1 MMTALQRKTKPEPQP
16 RVASER
22 QTKLLAGLALFG
34 ALNFATL
41 DWLGPTN
48 APLNRSS
55 FAESNYLSPMYGT
68 WTWWMARC
76 FVREEAAP
84 DVVLLGS
91 SQVNSPS
98 WAADACLT
106 KKPVDCL
113 DHREVF
119 ALEQSIKSSLAL
131 TQSPK
136 VMNCAV
142 QGGMASDYYMIERTL
157 FQEGHKP
164 KVVVVCVSPRDFIDN
179 KLSAASSTEP
189 FRFFSRFMD
198 AGKLAQLAYTDPVAR
213 FFAALDN
220 ATSRVPLRR
229 LNELIANRFASLQ
242 EAEKKNSPKRGEE
255 LAQAISNGH
264 QQVKLGE
271 WVVPAD
277 MKSVFVDNTAEYQK
291 RYGNPKP
298 ASYQIQMTFFRELMR
313 DLNGQGYS
321 VLVVEMP
328 TLPGNQSLLPQ
339 AFWQEFRGSLQSIC
353 QDTGTQLADL
363 SKDPDFEK
371 QDYLDTVHLNGRG
384 GLKFFNKLGAI
395 ISGDKKAVARLLNSS
410 SIAAQGRTY

>member
-1 MMTALQRKTKPEPQP
+1 MAALQRKNQPEPRQ
-16 RVASER
+16 RGASER

-34 ALNFATL
+34 ALNFATF
-41 DWLGPTN
+41 DWLGPSNT
-48 APLNRSS
+48 PLNRSS

-68 WTWWMARC
+68 WTWWMARS
-76 FVREEAAP
+76 FVREEAPA

-98 WAADACLT
+98 WAADALLT
-106 KKPVDCL
+106 QKPVDCL

-119 ALEQSIKSSLAL
+119 ALEHALKSALVLAH
-131 TQSPK
+131 SPK

-164 KVVVVCVSPRDFIDN
+164 KVVVLCVSPRDFIDN
-179 KLSAASSTEP
+179 KLAAASATEP

-220 ATSRVPLRR
+220 VTSRVPLRR

-242 EAEKKNSPKRGEE
+242 EAEKKSGPKRGEE

-277 MKSVFVDNTAEYQK
+277 MKSVFVDNTAEYRQ
-291 RYGNPKP
+291 RYANPKP
-298 ASYQIQMTFFRELMR
+298 ASYQIQITFFRELIQ
-313 DLNGQGYS
+313 DLHARGCT
-321 VLVVEMP
+321 VLVVQMP
-328 TLPGNQSLLPQ
+328 TTPGNRALLPQ
-339 AFWQEFRGSLQSIC
+339 SFWHEFRGSLQSIC
-353 QDTGTQLADL
+353 RDSGSQWADL
-363 SKDPDFEK
+363 SEDADFQK

-384 GLKFFNKLGAI
+384 GLKFFNKLAAT
-395 ISGDKKAVARLLNSS
+395 ISGDKKATSALLNSE
-410 SIAAQGRTY
+410 SIASHGRTY

>member
-1 MMTALQRKTKPEPQP
+1 MTAGQRKTKPEPQQ
-16 RVASER
+16 RASSER
-22 QTKLLAGLALFG
+22 QTKLLAGLALFS

-41 DWLGPTN
+41 DWLGPSNT
-48 APLNRSS
+48 PLNRSS

-68 WTWWMARC
+68 WTWWMARS
-76 FVREEAAP
+76 FVREETAP

-106 KKPVDCL
+106 QKPVDCL
-113 DHREVF
+113 DHREVL
-119 ALEQSIKSSLAL
+119 ALEQSLKSELAL
-131 TQSPK
+131 TRAPK

-142 QGGMASDYYMIERTL
+142 QGGMASDYYMIERSL

-164 KVVVVCVSPRDFIDN
+164 KIVVLCVSPRDFIDN
-179 KLSAASSTEP
+179 KLVAASSTEP
-189 FRFFSRFMD
+189 FRFFSRFMNP
-198 AGKLAQLAYTDPVAR
+198 GKLAQLAYTDPSAR

-229 LNELIANRFASLQ
+229 LNELIANRFASFQ
-242 EAEKKNSPKRGEE
+242 EDQKKSAPKRGEE

-277 MKSVFVDNTAEYQK
+277 MGSVFVDNTEEYRQ
-291 RYGNPKP
+291 RYANPKP
-298 ASYQIQMTFFRELMR
+298 ASYQIQMTFFRELMQ
-313 DLNGQGYS
+313 DLNGRGYT
-321 VLVVEMP
+321 VFVVEMP
-328 TLPGNQSLLPQ
+328 TSPGNQALLPQ
-339 AFWQEFRGSLQSIC
+339 SFWHEFRSSMQSIC
-353 QDTGTQLADL
+353 KDSGSRWTDL
-363 SKDPDFEK
+363 SADPDFQK

-395 ISGDKKAVARLLNSS
+395 ISGDKKAVARLDKSS
-410 SIAAQGRTY
+410 SIAVHGITY